1 MDQPFL
7 SLILVFPTH
16 APPHFTAKG
25 LGFAIARF
33 RASLKHTRL
42 AEGLDQ
48 GSGIEGCGSKSEVE
62 MAFTVEVN
70 HGGYFT
76 PEPFLK
82 YFGGDITLLSEIDID
97 KWSFFEFVGILKQD
111 VKIKGD
117 FKLCWE
123 GANAGFKELVLDSH
137 VAEVLNFGLSQ
148 NSPMEVYVE
157 KLNHGLVD
165 DVNVVDVEEGV
176 GGGIVEPE
184 GAAISDSDSD
194 EGKAQADGEIGSN
207 GVDKHV
213 EGDDEM
219 TEGKVGRSE
228 IYKIKTCRPKHHC
241 GKVFKN
247 KNASSEWV
255 AMLSAEKLRSNNDIK
270 LTQIMDDVIFRYG
283 IAIIGRDPN
292 DQYLPLAFVVVEN
305 ETENSWKWFLELLVA
320 DIGEIDANKPLYT
333 LSVAENAVPEAG
345 NVMPITQS
353 QQAGNDLHN
362 NMVNL
367 LI

>member
-1 MDQPFL
+1 
-7 SLILVFPTH
+7 
-16 APPHFTAKG
+16 
-25 LGFAIARF
+25 
-33 RASLKHTRL
+33 
-42 AEGLDQ
+42 
-48 GSGIEGCGSKSEVE
+48 

-70 HGGYFT
+70 HGGYLT

-176 GGGIVEPE
+176 GGGIVDPE

-194 EGKAQADGEIGSN
+194 EGSLKVILMEIMM
-207 GVDKHV
+207 VFFL
-213 EGDDEM
+213 
-219 TEGKVGRSE
+219 
-228 IYKIKTCRPKHHC
+228 KIVRRREQLQLMM
-241 GKVFKN
+241 VLMRMN
-247 KNASSEWV
+247 LW
-255 AMLSAEKLRSNNDIK
+255 
-270 LTQIMDDVIFRYG
+270 LT
-283 IAIIGRDPN
+283 
-292 DQYLPLAFVVVEN
+292 
-305 ETENSWKWFLELLVA
+305 
-320 DIGEIDANKPLYT
+320 
-333 LSVAENAVPEAG
+333 
-345 NVMPITQS
+345 
-353 QQAGNDLHN
+353 
-362 NMVNL
+362 
-367 LI
+367 

>member
-25 LGFAIARF
+25 LGFAIASHHRYRGGSRLGRADGDHVSWF

-48 GSGIEGCGSKSEVE
+48 GSGIEGCGSKSEVGGPKQ

-137 VAEVLNFGLSQ
+137 VAE
-148 NSPMEVYVE
+148 
-157 KLNHGLVD
+157 
-165 DVNVVDVEEGV
+165 
-176 GGGIVEPE
+176 
-184 GAAISDSDSD
+184 
-194 EGKAQADGEIGSN
+194 
-207 GVDKHV
+207 
-213 EGDDEM
+213 
-219 TEGKVGRSE
+219 
-228 IYKIKTCRPKHHC
+228 
-241 GKVFKN
+241 
-247 KNASSEWV
+247 
-255 AMLSAEKLRSNNDIK
+255 
-270 LTQIMDDVIFRYG
+270 
-283 IAIIGRDPN
+283 
-292 DQYLPLAFVVVEN
+292 
-305 ETENSWKWFLELLVA
+305 
-320 DIGEIDANKPLYT
+320 
-333 LSVAENAVPEAG
+333 
-345 NVMPITQS
+345 
-353 QQAGNDLHN
+353 
-362 NMVNL
+362 
-367 LI
+367 

>member
-1 MDQPFL
+1 
-7 SLILVFPTH
+7 
-16 APPHFTAKG
+16 
-25 LGFAIARF
+25 
-33 RASLKHTRL
+33 
-42 AEGLDQ
+42 
-48 GSGIEGCGSKSEVE
+48 

-176 GGGIVEPE
+176 GGGIVDPE

-194 EGKAQADGEIGSN
+194 EGEKRIGDEKQQLVTKLEI
-207 GVDKHV
+207 
-213 EGDDEM
+213 
-219 TEGKVGRSE
+219 
-228 IYKIKTCRPKHHC
+228 
-241 GKVFKN
+241 
-247 KNASSEWV
+247 
-255 AMLSAEKLRSNNDIK
+255 
-270 LTQIMDDVIFRYG
+270 
-283 IAIIGRDPN
+283 DP
-292 DQYLPLAFVVVEN
+292 VVE
-305 ETENSWKWFLELLVA
+305 
-320 DIGEIDANKPLYT
+320 PL
-333 LSVAENAVPEAG
+333 SEAEEEVEAE
-345 NVMPITQS
+345 
-353 QQAGNDLHN
+353 DD
-362 NMVNL
+362 
-367 LI
+367 